1 MDKKILDN
9 IYKICQESSINN
21 DEFFY
26 LLENSKSEEE
36 KEFYV
41 NMKNFFLQK
50 GMEKVINQNKF

>member
-9 IYKICQESSINN
+9 IYKICQEASMNN

-50 GMEKVINQNKF
+50 RMEKVISQNKF

>member
-9 IYKICQESSINN
+9 IYKICQEATMTN

-26 LLENSKSEEE
+26 LLENSKTQEE

-41 NMKNFFLQK
+41 NMKTFFLQK
-50 GMEKVINQNKF
+50 GMKKIIEENKF